1 MPVELPCNTS
11 NHTKLRLCIIC
22 RRADGIDAF
31 RAFPGIFQFA
41 GALLVHVPGNPE
53 TLGSAFHWP
62 IRCLLCPETAVP
74 KVGDKKC
81 AKKYQTLIRR
91 LFRVCCPTL
100 TTVQQTCDF
109 LWRIFLFFFLFI
121 WEKRCTAC
129 WKKNQEEKKKQEG
142 NTEKGRGVW
151 WQRAWI
157 YWDWFILASEKIAS
171 SKRIWKCNAYF
182 KI

>member
-11 NHTKLRLCIIC
+11 NHTKLRSCIIC

-74 KVGDKKC
+74 KVSDKKC
-81 AKKYQTLIRR
+81 AKKYQTLIGR
-91 LFRVCCPTL
+91 LFQVCCPTL

-109 LWRIFLFFFLFI
+109 LWRIFLFFFFFFFEKNDALHVGRKIRRKRKSRKETLKKEEGCGDSEFGFTGIGLF
-121 WEKRCTAC
+121 
-129 WKKNQEEKKKQEG
+129 
-142 NTEKGRGVW
+142 
-151 WQRAWI
+151 
-157 YWDWFILASEKIAS
+157 
-171 SKRIWKCNAYF
+171 
-182 KI
+182 

>member
-11 NHTKLRLCIIC
+11 DHTKLRLC
-22 RRADGIDAF
+22 GIDAF

-74 KVGDKKC
+74 KVSDKKC

-91 LFRVCCPTL
+91 LFQVCCPTL

-109 LWRIFLFFFLFI
+109 LWRIFLFFFLSLSFFFLF
-121 WEKRCTAC
+121 EQKRRTAC

-142 NTEKGRGVW
+142 NTEKGRRVW

-157 YWDWFILASEKIAS
+157 YWDCFVFSFRKNSLITKNLEMQ
-171 SKRIWKCNAYF
+171 RLF
-182 KI
+182 

>member
-74 KVGDKKC
+74 KVSDKKC

-91 LFRVCCPTL
+91 LFQVYCPTL
-100 TTVQQTCDF
+100 TTVQQTWFSVKD
-109 LWRIFLFFFLFI
+109 LPFFFFFYLRKTMHCMLEDKSGGK
-121 WEKRCTAC
+121 EKAGRKHWKRKTGVVTASLDLLGLVYFSFRKNSLI
-129 WKKNQEEKKKQEG
+129 KKNLEMQCL
-142 NTEKGRGVW
+142 
-151 WQRAWI
+151 
-157 YWDWFILASEKIAS
+157 F
-171 SKRIWKCNAYF
+171 
-182 KI
+182 